1 MIWDSYK
8 EAVPMAIAEVD
19 PTKYLPST
27 IQLLNRFNGRIILE
41 LRKPQAAS
49 QGEGSVSREEFDALK
64 SLVGQVLNELKQV
77 QEVNKSL
84 VE

>member
-1 MIWDSYK
+1 MNDLSYLEKLDEPMIWDSYK

-27 IQLLNRFNGRIILE
+27 MQLLNRFNGRIILE

-49 QGEGSVSREEFDALK
+49 QAEGSVSREEFDALK
-64 SLVGQVLNELKQV
+64 SLVDNVL
-77 QEVNKSL
+77 S
-84 VE
+84 